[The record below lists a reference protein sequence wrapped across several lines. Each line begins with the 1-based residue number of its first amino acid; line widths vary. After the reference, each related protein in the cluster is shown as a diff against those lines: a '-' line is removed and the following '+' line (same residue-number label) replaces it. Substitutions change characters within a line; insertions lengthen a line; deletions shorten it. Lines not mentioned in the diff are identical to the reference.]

1 MIAFASSLTRPDV
14 YERCA
19 HRGFRLAAEPDSEI
33 IAQPAQ
39 GSIFESYNRIL
50 ERARKLEGLEALV
63 LAHQDVEI
71 VDPAFCQKVRSALR
85 DPAVGVVGCVGA
97 IGVRSIAWWE
107 GSVTWASFIHRY
119 PELGGGDFPSLTWSA
134 DDMPPYA
141 RTGEVDTVDGLIM
154 VLAPWTVNNVHFDE
168 SLGSRL
174 HGYDFDLCLQVRAA
188 GRKVLAED
196 LRVVH
201 YHSLSLVDDPEPY
214 VQAHMQVAEKWD
226 GRMPHVGAAPGDW
239 KERSRRA
246 EAEAAATR
254 AQVRSWQL
262 QIESRIRQHDR
273 ALREVAESTSMRV
286 TAPLRRLKAM
296 AETRFEAPHENGHGH
311 AVSLAELNPAGTDT
325 APAEGEGSGKRT
337 GWLTKGLSR

>member
-19 HRGFRLAAEPDSEI
+19 QRGFRLAAEPDSEI
-33 IAQPAQ
+33 IAQPAE
-39 GSIFESYNRIL
+39 GSIFTNYNQIL
-50 ERARKLEGLEALV
+50 ERAGKLADLEALV

-71 VDPAFCQKVRSALR
+71 ADPALCQKVRTAFS
-85 DPAVGVVGCVGA
+85 DPRVGVVGCVGA

-107 GSVTWASFIHRY
+107 GSVTWASIIHRY
-119 PELGGGDFPSLTWSA
+119 PELGGGDFPSLTWSE

-154 VLAPWTVNNVHFDE
+154 VLSPWTVRNVRFDE
-168 SLGSRL
+168 SLGSQL

-188 GRKVLAED
+188 GRKVLAEN
-196 LRVVH
+196 LRVIH
-201 YHSLSLVDDPEPY
+201 HHSLALVDDPEPY
-214 VQAHMQVAEKWD
+214 VQAHMRVAEKWD
-226 GRMPHVGAAPGDW
+226 GRMPHVGVAPGDW

-273 ALREVAESTSMRV
+273 ALREVAESTSLRV
-286 TAPLRRLKAM
+286 TAPLRRLKA
-296 AETRFEAPHENGHGH
+296 AAGSRSGNGDENGHGH
-311 AVSLAELNPAGTDT
+311 AVSLAELNPAGTET
-325 APAEGEGSGKRT
+325 ASAPPEGERT
-337 GWLTKGLSR
+337 NWLTKGLSR